1 MSKSRAKDGIHWYEV
16 ALRFGRVVIGAFL
29 FLFVES
35 QERMCRCVRS
45 RAFSRYRPTR
55 TSGRSLPL
63 QKRRRGRTFCGRSSS
78 GSARPTA
85 ICSRPTHCMRY
96 VVLSALSGGGLAADG
111 VARLTDSSA
120 VRSDVA
126 YQSIPHGDSAALRG
140 MDADLQTFGCVV
152 WAAAVVG
159 IGGLHE
165 LSLCRDFLG
174 CRPRASRT
182 GGRAA
187 AGGADGATFP
197 FQTLTE
203 RVRLVGEN
211 CFATVSSGTAFCTDC
226 GDAMPSEDADPDV
239 RILQAQT
246 PSVTMT
252 SQRQAPGGCSK
263 WRIARTSA
271 QRRLWTQSTQTNSV

>member
-1 MSKSRAKDGIHWYEV
+1 
-16 ALRFGRVVIGAFL
+16 
-29 FLFVES
+29 
-35 QERMCRCVRS
+35 
-45 RAFSRYRPTR
+45 
-55 TSGRSLPL
+55 
-63 QKRRRGRTFCGRSSS
+63 
-78 GSARPTA
+78 
-85 ICSRPTHCMRY
+85 MRY

-159 IGGLHE
+159 IGGRHE

-174 CRPRASRT
+174 CRPRAART

-203 RVRLVGEN
+203 RV
-211 CFATVSSGTAFCTDC
+211 
-226 GDAMPSEDADPDV
+226 
-239 RILQAQT
+239 
-246 PSVTMT
+246 
-252 SQRQAPGGCSK
+252 
-263 WRIARTSA
+263 
-271 QRRLWTQSTQTNSV
+271 

>member
-16 ALRFGRVVIGAFL
+16 ALRFGRVLIGAFL

-85 ICSRPTHCMRY
+85 ICSRPTHRMRY
-96 VVLSALSGGGLAADG
+96 VVLSALSGGGLKADG

-152 WAAAVVG
+152 WAAAFIC
-159 IGGLHE
+159 IGGRHE

-174 CRPRASRT
+174 SRPRASRT

-187 AGGADGATFP
+187 AGGDKDATFP

-239 RILQAQT
+239 RISLAQM

-252 SQRQAPGGCSK
+252 SKRQAPER
-263 WRIARTSA
+263 W
-271 QRRLWTQSTQTNSV
+271 Q